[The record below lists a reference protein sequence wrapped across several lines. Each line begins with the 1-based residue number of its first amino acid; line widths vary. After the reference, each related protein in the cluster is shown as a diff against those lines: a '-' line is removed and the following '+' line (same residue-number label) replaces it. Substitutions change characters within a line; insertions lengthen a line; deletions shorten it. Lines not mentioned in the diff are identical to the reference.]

1 MGERARRIGR
11 TGAGLAACAAALAG
25 LLGAAAAGGAGSGAG
40 GGAGSAAGREACAPG
55 DARIDGRIDGRI
67 GGRASEG
74 GAISDAQA
82 AEYERRLRQERVP
95 QRDRGE
101 GRTVPVVVHVVSA
114 EDGTGDLSEATV
126 RRQIDVLNRA
136 FGGGYGGAD
145 TGFGF
150 ELRAITRT
158 ADDAAFASV
167 GRRGS
172 ADRAAMRRGG
182 PETLNLYTADL
193 GHGILG
199 RSTFPQDYADAPGA
213 DGVVIDHRTVP
224 GGTRENFDLGHTATH
239 ETGHWL
245 GLFHT
250 FQNGCS
256 TPGDYVADTA
266 YEREQATGCPS
277 GRDTCPH
284 RGGAD
289 PVDNFMDYS
298 DDACMERFTRGQA
311 ERMADHWYAFRVGK
325 GH

>member
-1 MGERARRIGR
+1 MGERARAIGR

-25 LLGAAAAGGAGSGAG
+25 LLGTTTAAQEEAP
-40 GGAGSAAGREACAPG
+40 REVCAPG
-55 DARIDGRIDGRI
+55 GAAADARIDGRI

-95 QRDRGE
+95 QQARDER
-101 GRTVPVVVHVVSA
+101 RTVPVVVHVVSA

-126 RRQIDVLNRA
+126 RRQVDVLNRA

-145 TGFGF
+145 TGFRF
-150 ELRAITRT
+150 ELRDITRT
-158 ADDAAFASV
+158 ADDGAFASV

-172 ADRAAMRRGG
+172 AERAGLRRGG

-199 RSTFPQDYADAPGA
+199 RSTFPQDYADDPGA
-213 DGVVIDHRTVP
+213 DGVVVDHRTVP
-224 GGTRENFDLGHTATH
+224 GGGRENFDLGHTATH

-256 TPGDYVADTA
+256 SPGDYVADTA
-266 YEREQATGCPS
+266 YEREQATGCPT
-277 GRDTCPH
+277 GRDTCPD
-284 RGGAD
+284 RSGTD
-289 PVDNFMDYS
+289 PVDNFMNYS
-298 DDACMERFTRGQA
+298 DDACMERFTGGQA
-311 ERMADHWYAFRVGK
+311 DRMADHWYAFRAGK
-325 GH
+325 GA